1 MIKLPYVVRDAE
13 KCSTSC
19 TFFSVYF
26 VTQWCFP
33 QDNQWILLLYSILYD
48 NYETNLLCLDC
59 RIENNMKMSNF
70 SSTESPWSA
79 GKRVTLPQCES
90 QLEHHRK
97 KWQWLWWQMAMIML
111 KLSTTLKSCQWYAD
125 VKGRMVESSE
135 TAFILSTNTI
145 RCHVND
151 MVFFSERE
159 GE

>member
-19 TFFSVYF
+19 TFCLSILLHNG
-26 VTQWCFP
+26 CFP

-70 SSTESPWSA
+70 FSTESPWSA

-90 QLEHHRK
+90 Q
-97 KWQWLWWQMAMIML
+97 
-111 KLSTTLKSCQWYAD
+111 
-125 VKGRMVESSE
+125 
-135 TAFILSTNTI
+135 NTI
-145 RCHVND
+145 EKATMTMVTNGND
-151 MVFFSERE
+151 YVEIIYNTEIMSVIC
-159 GE
+159 